1 MRAWVGFLHWNK
13 RKNKIK
19 IKIPTP
25 TLGESSSV
33 LEGVEGTSPI
43 LGNQASEAYLTT
55 EYKVTAHFNYFTYN
69 HYYHE
74 IKCKSIEPTV
84 QRLHICFA

>member
-43 LGNQASEAYLTT
+43 LGNQAS
-55 EYKVTAHFNYFTYN
+55 
-69 HYYHE
+69 
-74 IKCKSIEPTV
+74 
-84 QRLHICFA
+84 